1 MDKVKSIIDKINQSK
16 YIKAGIGIVITSVI
30 ALCLV
35 LYIGNIYNR
44 NKEDKTIL
52 VDDIAQIG
60 DYSSS
65 VELLDDNAL
74 KNEIVQL
81 IYAGTTECVEID
93 GRYFVIISTG
103 GESASDLIIKEEIS
117 LDGNYYVYYS
127 LGTKPDG
134 ENKLRYRVYEYNAPV
149 IVKEQT
155 ISTGTEKNGF
165 INMIVYQVG
174 DKKYAY
180 NPISNETE
188 EINFNYMT
196 GIYLFQYLDNEIV
209 GYDSADSIEIDNC
222 YIASKLSSKL
232 FEVRLP
238 NSATITVSFDE
249 LNIETET
256 YQNLLIKYEN
266 GFKANIKGEY

>member
-1 MDKVKSIIDKINQSK
+1 M
-16 YIKAGIGIVITSVI
+16 ITFVI

-65 VELLDDNAL
+65 VELLEDNAL

-81 IYAGTTECVEID
+81 IYAGDTECVEID

-103 GESASDLIIKEEIS
+103 GESASDLIIKEEMS

-127 LGTKPDG
+127 LDTKPDG

-149 IVKEQT
+149 IVKRQT

-238 NSATITVSFDE
+238 NSANITVSFDE
-249 LNIETET
+249 LNIEAGT

-266 GFKANIKGEY
+266 GFKANIKEGY